1 MPAALGSS
9 GKGGVRRA
17 AELVDRVRAHGGGIP
32 VACRV
37 ACAPYDVICIKSRGV
52 VGASMSIA
60 RLTLIMYS
68 PSSSSSIWSFDS
80 ARRFALTLDVMLC
93 FLTGAI
99 PSMSVLMDTSGS
111 LVSILPQARGA
122 GKGRAARASPRA
134 DRWKRLKSPEKAH
147 ITGKGSNHRKR
158 LKSPEKAQITEIPPI
173 PHRLNHWKCLKSRK
187 IPQIAH

>member
-32 VACRV
+32 VACRVACRV

-80 ARRFALTLDVMLC
+80 ARRFAETLDVMLC

-111 LVSILPQARGA
+111 LVSIVPQARGRQ
-122 GKGRAARASPRA
+122 GTGRAR
-134 DRWKRLKSPEKAH
+134 KSSRRSLEKAH
-147 ITGKGSNHRKR
+147 IAGKGSHRRKR
-158 LKSPEKAQITEIPPI
+158 LKSPEKAQITGKGS
-173 PHRLNHWKCLKSRK
+173 NH
-187 IPQIAH
+187 